1 MKNLSFALILLLFV
15 SSLLGC
21 TNTAYTLELL
31 HSTDYVKEIKIVE
44 MKKEFILT
52 SEDYSLL
59 KEIAADDF
67 TNIINDIQS
76 IDYKILI
83 PSPGAPS
90 GTVILIVYENDEY
103 EIISKSGP
111 KQYKYSEK
119 EGRVMEYLS
128 FYHCCDNVLF
138 DQMIEKWLY
147 CDEATNS

>member
-1 MKNLSFALILLLFV
+1 MKNLSFVLILLLFV

-76 IDYKILI
+76 IDYKVLA
-83 PSPGAPS
+83 PSPGVPS

-119 EGRVMEYLS
+119 EGRVMEYHS
-128 FYHCCDNVLF
+128 YYRCCDNELF

>member
-59 KEIAADDF
+59 KEIATDDF
-67 TNIINDIQS
+67 ANILNDIQG
-76 IDYKILI
+76 IDYKVLA
-83 PSPGAPS
+83 PSPGTPS
-90 GTVILIVYENDEY
+90 GTVILIVYENNEY

-119 EGRVMEYLS
+119 EDRIMEYHS
-128 FYHCCDNVLF
+128 YYRCCNDALF
-138 DQMIEKWLY
+138 DQMIEKWLSY
-147 CDEATNS
+147 GEAKTN